1 MRKKSFVPTDFL
13 YEGCVIP
20 CAQMSLVFLQDFS
33 SRFPPFP
40 VKIHPQTKGSKAGG
54 TPVWEPSPLGDKAAF
69 SNENPLRLHALLSS
83 AGEVMNES
91 P

>member
-1 MRKKSFVPTDFL
+1 MRKKSFALTGFL
-13 YEGCVIP
+13 YNGSVIP
-20 CAQMSLVFLQDFS
+20 CVQMSLVCLQDFS

-40 VKIHPQTKGSKAGG
+40 VKIHPQTKGSKARG
-54 TPVWEPSPLGDKAAF
+54 TPVWEPSSLGDKAAF
-69 SNENPLRLHALLSS
+69 SNENPLRLCALLSS